1 MSKKSTRESDVPAKV
16 IKDGINVYSKEL
28 ATLTL
33 TLTLNS
39 CLEKEL
45 FPGELKIADASPI
58 FKKNEDLNKENYEPV
73 NILFHMPKV

>member
-1 MSKKSTRESDVPAKV
+1 MSKKSTRESDVPAKF
-16 IKDGINVYSKEL
+16 IKVGINVCSKEL

-45 FPGELKIADASPI
+45 FPGKLKIADASPI
-58 FKKNEDLNKENYEPV
+58 FKKDEDLNKENYEPV
-73 NILFHMPKV
+73 SILSHMPKV

>member
-28 ATLTL
+28 ATL

-73 NILFHMPKV
+73 NISFHMPKV

>member
-1 MSKKSTRESDVPAKV
+1 MSKKSTRESDVPAKF
-16 IKDGINVYSKEL
+16 IKVGINVCSKEL

-45 FPGELKIADASPI
+45 FL
-58 FKKNEDLNKENYEPV
+58 ENSWCVTHFQEGRRS
-73 NILFHMPKV
+73 K

>member
-16 IKDGINVYSKEL
+16 IKVGINVYSKEL
-28 ATLTL
+28 ATL

-45 FPGELKIADASPI
+45 FPGKLKIADASPI
-58 FKKNEDLNKENYEPV
+58 FKKDEDLNKENYESV
-73 NILFHMPKV
+73 SILSHMLKL